1 MRIVSFLPQ
10 DKKQQSLDLIESKK
24 SVQITEVTMTT
35 SKLAEDMEHF
45 ANEEAKKQLRPVKE
59 ILEEQ
64 ERPNIEAATLE
75 NVYKTVE
82 KYLYINDKNRIDVIL
97 ATALSNQLPG
107 TPIWMFIVGN
117 SGDWKSA
124 FTCSLEGFKNVM
136 KLDMI
141 TKNTLAS
148 GAKGNDLGYYL
159 QNSSHILL
167 FPDLAS
173 LMSTHMDEKNAIW
186 GQMRNL
192 YDGFI
197 NKRTGNDVHR
207 KYEDCH
213 VTLIACTTQVIRDE
227 ILIHAQLGT
236 RELMYDTATD
246 TVDNNFKMDAAW
258 KNEDVEQQ
266 MKKEI
271 SEVVHNFLTYKKI
284 KKIDISDEIKSFLK
298 EQANKLSI
306 LRAGGKTDRRYKE
319 LLNPVYPE
327 VPTRVVKQFK
337 RLYIS
342 LKSLDDSYPD
352 EKAKKIISH
361 VVASSG
367 NKVRQLIL
375 QIFEKTPDVD
385 FKISDIQHKVKLSRD
400 AVKVQLETLWNLD
413 IIDKDVREER
423 IGGYPHYDYEAH
435 CEVIRGGRI
444 EEVAYYRY
452 RSKGVMTDL
461 LPQCGNETSIY
472 YRGGNVSQPPLKE
485 MI

>member
-1 MRIVSFLPQ
+1 
-10 DKKQQSLDLIESKK
+10 
-24 SVQITEVTMTT
+24 MTT
-35 SKLAEDMEHF
+35 INIRFLQDYDEGENFKFKKGQTLKIKKEGGEHLIKRGVAEYTTTATAKKMEQF
-45 ANEEAKKQLRPVKE
+45 CKQEAKKHKLPPIKE
-59 ILEEQ
+59 TLERE
-64 ERPNIEAATLE
+64 ERPKIESAILE
-75 NVYKTVE
+75 NVYKTTE
-82 KYLYINDKNRIDVIL
+82 KYIYVNDRNRIDVIL
-97 ATALSNQLPG
+97 ATAMSNQLSG

-124 FTCSLEGFKNVM
+124 FTCSLEGLDHII

-148 GAKGNDLGYYL
+148 GSKGNDLGYFL

-173 LMSTHMDEKNAIW
+173 LMSSHTDEKNAIW

-207 KYEDCH
+207 KYENCH

-258 KNEDVEQQ
+258 KNEDIEQQ
-266 MKKEI
+266 MKDEI
-271 SEVVHNFLTYKKI
+271 SEAVHNFLTYRKI
-284 KKIDISDEIKSFLK
+284 KNIAIPEEIKSFIK
-298 EQANKLSI
+298 QQANRLSI

-337 RLYIS
+337 RLYIA
-342 LKSLDDSYPD
+342 LKSLDDNYPD
-352 EKAKKIISH
+352 EKVKEIISH
-361 VVASSG
+361 IVNSSG

-375 QIFEKTPDVD
+375 EFFEKNPDVD
-385 FKISDIQHKVKLSRD
+385 YKISEIQHHVKLSRD
-400 AVKVQLETLWNLD
+400 AVKVQLETLWNLS
-413 IIDKDVREER
+413 IIDKEVREER
-423 IGGYPHYDYEAH
+423 IGGYVHTDSYTQQE
-435 CEVIRGGRI
+435 EIRGGRI

-452 RSKGVMTDL
+452 RSKAVMTY
-461 LPQCGNETSIY
+461 LPPQGE
-472 YRGGNVSQPPLKE
+472 K
-485 MI
+485 